1 MTAQDL
7 FRCIGHLS
15 DTMIEEAADIRRKKR
30 WLPIAALAACAVL
43 AISIPLAVR
52 NLGYKNADNASQAA
66 GIETPTTESPASDEK
81 PAEDGIAGAEE
92 PTRGGESAADGGWED
107 ENSVSARIL
116 ATELGGLRLGMK
128 REDVRAMLGEPDSTN
143 NAGEIQREDGVW
155 EVCWFYNTSGSADV
169 QYDLRLRFTNTGMR
183 DGSGSVLS
191 EVWTQSP
198 CNWTL
203 DTGIG
208 IGSPQEAVEAA
219 YPDAVW
225 THETMIENDQEI
237 PYDLYELT
245 SGDLFMLIRVEAGEV
260 SHISFG
266 GLNAE
271 HFLDEDEPAP
281 TDPYTFTPYDTL
293 SGGTVTAYTRTE
305 SGWEKQILTEKR
317 AKLLVIALNIMDPEP
332 GDVQG
337 EAVIW
342 LEFESGG
349 VAALYGESGAGAI
362 YLLENQTAFET
373 ALSSGEDPTS
383 ALTLIEYCTFPGV
396 WDNVMSALDA

>member
-1 MTAQDL
+1 MTTKDL
-7 FRCIGHLS
+7 FRCIGNLS
-15 DTMIEEAADIRRKKR
+15 DDLLEEAAAIRRKPR

-43 AISIPLAVR
+43 AVSIPLAVR
-52 NLGYKNADNASQAA
+52 GMQKNAATADATAA
-66 GIETPTTESPASDEK
+66 ETPTMEA
-81 PAEDGIAGAEE
+81 PAEDKEAADEATGS
-92 PTRGGESAADGGWED
+92 RGESDGSWYD
-107 ENSVSARIL
+107 SDPTAARIL
-116 ATELGGLRLGMK
+116 SAELGGLRLGMK
-128 REDVRAMLGEPDSTN
+128 REDVQAMLGEPDSVSNT
-143 NAGEIQREDGVW
+143 GEIQREDGVW

-198 CNWTL
+198 CDWTL
-203 DTGIG
+203 DTGID

-281 TDPYTFTPYDTL
+281 TAPYTFTPYDTL

-305 SGWEKQILTEKR
+305 SGWEIQVLTEKQ
-317 AKLLVIALNIMDPEP
+317 AKRLVTAFNIMDPEP
-332 GDVQG
+332 GNTQG
-337 EAVIW
+337 EPVIW

-349 VAALYGESGAGAI
+349 VAALYDESGAGAI

>member
-1 MTAQDL
+1 MTTQDL
-7 FRCIGHLS
+7 FRCIGDLS

-52 NLGYKNADNASQAA
+52 GMQKNAATADATAA
-66 GIETPTTESPASDEK
+66 QTPTMEA
-81 PAEDGIAGAEE
+81 PAEDKEAADEATGS
-92 PTRGGESAADGGWED
+92 RGESSGSWYDSDPTA
-107 ENSVSARIL
+107 ARIL
-116 ATELGGLRLGMK
+116 SAELGGLRLGMK
-128 REDVRAMLGEPDSTN
+128 REDVQAMLGEPDSVSNT
-143 NAGEIQREDGVW
+143 GEIQREDGVW

-198 CNWTL
+198 CDWAL

-208 IGSPQEAVEAA
+208 IGSPQEAFEAA

-305 SGWEKQILTEKR
+305 SGWEIQVLTEKR
-317 AKLLVIALNIMDPEP
+317 AKRLVTAFNIMDPEP
-332 GDVQG
+332 GGTQG
-337 EAVIW
+337 EPVIW
-342 LEFESGG
+342 LAFESGG
-349 VAALYGESGAGAI
+349 VAALYDESGAGAI
-362 YLLENQTAFET
+362 YRLENQSAFEA
-373 ALSSGEDPTS
+373 ALSSGEDPTG
-383 ALTLIEYCTFPGV
+383 ALTLIEYCTFPDA
-396 WDNVMSALDA
+396 WDDVLSALEA

>member
-1 MTAQDL
+1 MTTQDL
-7 FRCIGHLS
+7 FRCIGDLS
-15 DTMIEEAADIRRKKR
+15 DAMLEEAADIRRKKR

-43 AISIPLAVR
+43 AISIPLAVCSA
-52 NLGYKNADNASQAA
+52 NSTKSASTADTSAA
-66 GIETPTTESPASDEK
+66 ESPAAEAPAEADSAVGATESPREPEAS
-81 PAEDGIAGAEE
+81 
-92 PTRGGESAADGGWED
+92 GGWED
-107 ENSVSARIL
+107 SDPIAVRIL
-116 ATELGGLRLGMK
+116 STELGGLRLGMK
-128 REDVRAMLGEPDSTN
+128 REDVQAMLGEPDSVSNT
-143 NAGEIQREDGVW
+143 GEIQREDGVW

-198 CNWTL
+198 CDWTL
-203 DTGIG
+203 DTGIS

-305 SGWEKQILTEKR
+305 SGWEKQVLTEKR
-317 AKLLVIALNIMDPEP
+317 AKHLVTALNIMDPEP
-332 GDVQG
+332 SAVQG
-337 EAVIW
+337 EPVIW

-349 VAALYGESGAGAI
+349 VAALYDESGAGAI
-362 YLLENQTAFET
+362 YRLEDQSAFEA
-373 ALSSGEDPTS
+373 ALSSGEDPTG
-383 ALTLIEYCTFPGV
+383 ALTLIESCIFPGV
-396 WDNVMSALDA
+396 WDDVLSALEA

>member
-1 MTAQDL
+1 MTTQDL
-7 FRCIGHLS
+7 FRCIGDLS

-52 NLGYKNADNASQAA
+52 GMQKNAATADATAA
-66 GIETPTTESPASDEK
+66 QTPTMEA
-81 PAEDGIAGAEE
+81 PAEDKEAADEATGS
-92 PTRGGESAADGGWED
+92 RGESSGSWYDSDPTA
-107 ENSVSARIL
+107 ARIL
-116 ATELGGLRLGMK
+116 SAELGGLRLGMK
-128 REDVRAMLGEPDSTN
+128 REDVQAMLGEPDSVSNT
-143 NAGEIQREDGVW
+143 GEIQREDGVW

-169 QYDLRLRFTNTGMR
+169 QYDLRLRFTSTGMR

-198 CNWTL
+198 CDWTL
-203 DTGIG
+203 DTGIS

-305 SGWEKQILTEKR
+305 SGWEIQVLTEKR
-317 AKLLVIALNIMDPEP
+317 AKRLVTAFNIMDPEP
-332 GDVQG
+332 GGTQG
-337 EAVIW
+337 EPVIW
-342 LEFESGG
+342 LAFESGG
-349 VAALYGESGAGAI
+349 VAALYDESGAGAI
-362 YLLENQTAFET
+362 YRLEDQSAFEA
-373 ALSSGEDPTS
+373 ALSSGEDPTG
-383 ALTLIEYCTFPGV
+383 ALTLIEYCTFPDA
-396 WDNVMSALDA
+396 WDDVLSALEA

>member
-7 FRCIGHLS
+7 FRCIGNLS

-52 NLGYKNADNASQAA
+52 SANSTKSASTADTSAA
-66 GIETPTTESPASDEK
+66 ETPAAEAPAETDSAVGATESPREPEAS
-81 PAEDGIAGAEE
+81 
-92 PTRGGESAADGGWED
+92 GGWED
-107 ENSVSARIL
+107 SDPITARIL
-116 ATELGGLRLGMK
+116 STELGGLRLGMK

-169 QYDLRLRFTNTGMR
+169 LYDLRLRFTNTGMR
-183 DGSGSVLS
+183 DGSGWVLS

-198 CNWTL
+198 CDWTL

-208 IGSPQEAVEAA
+208 IGSPKEAVDAA

-225 THETMIENDQEI
+225 THETIIENDQEI

-266 GLNAE
+266 GLNAY
-271 HFLDEDEPAP
+271 HFWDKNEPTPA
-281 TDPYTFTPYDTL
+281 DPYTFTPYDTL
-293 SGGTVTAYTRTE
+293 SGGTVTAYSRTE
-305 SGWEKQILTEKR
+305 SGWEKQVLTEKR
-317 AKLLVIALNIMDPEP
+317 AKHLVTALNIMDPEP
-332 GDVQG
+332 SAVRG
-337 EAVIW
+337 EPVIW

-349 VAALYGESGAGAI
+349 VAALYDESGAGAI
-362 YLLENQTAFET
+362 YRLEDPSAFEA
-373 ALSSGEDPTS
+373 ALSSGEDPTD
-383 ALTLIEYCTFPGV
+383 ALTLIEYCIFPGV
-396 WDNVMSALDA
+396 WDDVQSALDA

>member
-1 MTAQDL
+1 MTTQDL
-7 FRCIGHLS
+7 FRCIGDLS

-66 GIETPTTESPASDEK
+66 DAETPTAESPASDEK
-81 PAEDGIAGAEE
+81 PAEDGISGSSE
-92 PTRGGESAADGGWED
+92 PSRGGESAADGGWENED
-107 ENSVSARIL
+107 SVAARIL

-128 REDVRAMLGEPDSTN
+128 REDVQAMLGEPDSTN

-155 EVCWFYNTSGSADV
+155 EVNWFYNTSGSTDV
-169 QYDLRLRFTNTGMR
+169 QYDLSLQFTNTGMR
-183 DGSGSVLS
+183 DGSGWVLS
-191 EVWTQSP
+191 GVSAMPP
-198 CNWTL
+198 CTWTL

-208 IGSPQEAVEAA
+208 IGSPQESVDAA
-219 YPDAVW
+219 YPDASFDPDH
-225 THETMIENDQEI
+225 TENRKV
-237 PYDLYELT
+237 YYYGA
-245 SGDLFMLIRVEAGEV
+245 GDLHLLITVEDGEV

-271 HFLDEDEPAP
+271 HFWDEDEPVPA
-281 TDPYTFTPYDTL
+281 DPYTFTPYDTL

-305 SGWEKQILTEKR
+305 NGWEKQILTEKR

-332 GDVQG
+332 SDVQG

-349 VAALYGESGAGAI
+349 VAALYDESGAGAI
-362 YLLENQTAFET
+362 YRLEDQAAFET

>member
-1 MTAQDL
+1 MTTKDL
-7 FRCIGHLS
+7 FRCIGNLS
-15 DTMIEEAADIRRKKR
+15 DDLLEEAAAIRRKPR

-43 AISIPLAVR
+43 AVSIPLAVR
-52 NLGYKNADNASQAA
+52 GMQKNAATADATAA
-66 GIETPTTESPASDEK
+66 ETPTMEA
-81 PAEDGIAGAEE
+81 PAEDKEAADEATGS
-92 PTRGGESAADGGWED
+92 RGESDGSWYD
-107 ENSVSARIL
+107 SDPTAARIL
-116 ATELGGLRLGMK
+116 SAELGGLRLGMK
-128 REDVRAMLGEPDSTN
+128 REDVQAMLGEPDSVSNT
-143 NAGEIQREDGVW
+143 GEIQREDGVW

-198 CNWTL
+198 CDWTL

-293 SGGTVTAYTRTE
+293 SGGTITAYTRTE
-305 SGWEKQILTEKR
+305 NGWEKQILTEKR

-332 GDVQG
+332 SDVQG

-349 VAALYGESGAGAI
+349 VAALYDESGAGAI

>member
-1 MTAQDL
+1 MTTQDL
-7 FRCIGHLS
+7 FRCIGDLS

-52 NLGYKNADNASQAA
+52 NLGYKSAADA
-66 GIETPTTESPASDEK
+66 ETPTTESPASDEK
-81 PAEDGIAGAEE
+81 PAENGISPAETDSAVGATESPRE
-92 PTRGGESAADGGWED
+92 PEASGGWED
-107 ENSVSARIL
+107 SDPIAARIL
-116 ATELGGLRLGMK
+116 STEIGGLRLGMK
-128 REDVRAMLGEPDSTN
+128 REDVQAMLGEPDSVSNT
-143 NAGEIQREDGVW
+143 GEIQREDGVW

-198 CNWTL
+198 CDWTL

-245 SGDLFMLIRVEAGEV
+245 SIIVCRNNKIDIRRVRIRIYHSKYRNTQTIRFTHSNMLFHYIDNKKSRRKTGQISNTAQRLFKFSTLTSHLQFFTFRQIVESPVFSHFIDSSHFLNSLTNRREV
-260 SHISFG
+260 SQHTTRPTFNNVRHIYSSSFISDY
-266 GLNAE
+266 LFSLFFSRYKK
-271 HFLDEDEPAP
+271 HL
-281 TDPYTFTPYDTL
+281 FT
-293 SGGTVTAYTRTE
+293 
-305 SGWEKQILTEKR
+305 
-317 AKLLVIALNIMDPEP
+317 
-332 GDVQG
+332 
-337 EAVIW
+337 
-342 LEFESGG
+342 
-349 VAALYGESGAGAI
+349 
-362 YLLENQTAFET
+362 
-373 ALSSGEDPTS
+373 
-383 ALTLIEYCTFPGV
+383 
-396 WDNVMSALDA
+396 

>member
-1 MTAQDL
+1 MTTKDL
-7 FRCIGHLS
+7 FRCIGNLS
-15 DTMIEEAADIRRKKR
+15 DDLLEEAAAIRRKPR

-43 AISIPLAVR
+43 AVSIPLAVR
-52 NLGYKNADNASQAA
+52 GMQKNAATADATAA
-66 GIETPTTESPASDEK
+66 ETPTMEA
-81 PAEDGIAGAEE
+81 PAEDKEAADEATGS
-92 PTRGGESAADGGWED
+92 RGESDGSWYD
-107 ENSVSARIL
+107 SDPTAARIL
-116 ATELGGLRLGMK
+116 SAELGGLRLGMK
-128 REDVRAMLGEPDSTN
+128 REDVQAMLGEPDSVSNT
-143 NAGEIQREDGVW
+143 GEIQREDGVW

-198 CNWTL
+198 CDWTL
-203 DTGIG
+203 DTGID

-281 TDPYTFTPYDTL
+281 ADPYTFIPYDTL

-305 SGWEKQILTEKR
+305 TGWDMQVLTEKR
-317 AKLLVIALNIMDPEP
+317 AKLLVITLNIMDPEP
-332 GDVQG
+332 SDVQG
-337 EAVIW
+337 EPVIW

-349 VAALYGESGAGAI
+349 VAALYDESGAGAI

>member
-7 FRCIGHLS
+7 FRCIGNLS

-52 NLGYKNADNASQAA
+52 SANSTKSASTADTSAA
-66 GIETPTTESPASDEK
+66 ETPAAEAPAETDSAVGATESPREPEAS
-81 PAEDGIAGAEE
+81 
-92 PTRGGESAADGGWED
+92 GGWED
-107 ENSVSARIL
+107 SDPIAARIL

-155 EVCWFYNTSGSADV
+155 EVCWFYHTSDSADV
-169 QYDLRLRFTNTGMR
+169 LYDLRLRFTNTGMR
-183 DGSGSVLS
+183 DGSGWVLS
-191 EVWTQSP
+191 KVWAQSP
-198 CNWTL
+198 CDWTL

-208 IGSPQEAVEAA
+208 IGSPQEAVDAA

-266 GLNAE
+266 GLNAY
-271 HFLDEDEPAP
+271 HFWDKNEPTPA
-281 TDPYTFTPYDTL
+281 DPYTFTPYDTL
-293 SGGTVTAYTRTE
+293 SGGTVTAYSRTE
-305 SGWEKQILTEKR
+305 SGWEKQVLTEKR
-317 AKLLVIALNIMDPEP
+317 AKHLVTALNIMDPEP
-332 GDVQG
+332 SAVRG
-337 EAVIW
+337 EPVIW

-349 VAALYGESGAGAI
+349 VAALYDESGAGAI
-362 YLLENQTAFET
+362 YRLEDPSAFEA
-373 ALSSGEDPTS
+373 ALSSGEDPTD
-383 ALTLIEYCTFPGV
+383 ALTLIEYCIFPGV
-396 WDNVMSALDA
+396 WDDVQSALDA

>member
-1 MTAQDL
+1 MA
-7 FRCIGHLS
+7 
-15 DTMIEEAADIRRKKR
+15 
-30 WLPIAALAACAVL
+30 
-43 AISIPLAVR
+43 
-52 NLGYKNADNASQAA
+52 
-66 GIETPTTESPASDEK
+66 
-81 PAEDGIAGAEE
+81 
-92 PTRGGESAADGGWED
+92 
-107 ENSVSARIL
+107 ARIL
-116 ATELGGLRLGMK
+116 TTELGGLRLGMK
-128 REDVRAMLGEPDSTN
+128 REDVQAMLGEPDSVSNT
-143 NAGEIQREDGVW
+143 GEIQREDGVW

-198 CNWTL
+198 CDWAL

-237 PYDLYELT
+237 PYDLYALT

-293 SGGTVTAYTRTE
+293 SGGTVTAYSRTE
-305 SGWEKQILTEKR
+305 SGWEKQVLTEKR
-317 AKLLVIALNIMDPEP
+317 AKHLVTALNIMDPEP
-332 GDVQG
+332 SAVQG
-337 EAVIW
+337 EPVIW

-349 VAALYGESGAGAI
+349 VAALYDESGAGAI
-362 YLLENQTAFET
+362 YRLEDTSAFEA
-373 ALSSGEDPTS
+373 ALSSGEDPTD
-383 ALTLIEYCTFPGV
+383 ALTLIEYCIFPGV
-396 WDNVMSALDA
+396 WDDVLSALEA

>member
-1 MTAQDL
+1 MTTKDL
-7 FRCIGHLS
+7 FRCIGNLS
-15 DTMIEEAADIRRKKR
+15 DDLLEEAAAIRRKPR

-43 AISIPLAVR
+43 AVSIPLAVR
-52 NLGYKNADNASQAA
+52 GMQKNAATADATAA
-66 GIETPTTESPASDEK
+66 ETPTMEA
-81 PAEDGIAGAEE
+81 PAEDKEAADEATGS
-92 PTRGGESAADGGWED
+92 RGESDGSWYD
-107 ENSVSARIL
+107 SDPTAARIL
-116 ATELGGLRLGMK
+116 TTELGGLRLGMK
-128 REDVRAMLGEPDSTN
+128 REDVQAMLGEPDSVSNT
-143 NAGEIQREDGVW
+143 GEIQREDGVW

-198 CNWTL
+198 CDWTL
-203 DTGIG
+203 DTGID

-266 GLNAE
+266 GLNAY
-271 HFLDEDEPAP
+271 HFWDKNEPAP
-281 TDPYTFTPYDTL
+281 ADPYTFTPYDTL

-305 SGWEKQILTEKR
+305 DGWAQQVLTEKR
-317 AKLLVIALNIMDPEP
+317 AKLLVITLNIMDPEP
-332 GDVQG
+332 SDTQG
-337 EAVIW
+337 EPIVW
-342 LEFESGG
+342 LQFESGG
-349 VAALYGESGAGAI
+349 VAALYDETGAGAI
-362 YLLENQTAFET
+362 YRLEDPSAFEA
-373 ALSSGEDPTS
+373 ALAANEDPS
-383 ALTLIEYCTFPGV
+383 PALTLIESCVFPDV
-396 WDNVMSALDA
+396 WDNVQQALEQ

>member
-7 FRCIGHLS
+7 FRCIGNLS
-15 DTMIEEAADIRRKKR
+15 DTMIEEAADIRRKKC

-52 NLGYKNADNASQAA
+52 SANSTKSASTADTSAA
-66 GIETPTTESPASDEK
+66 ETPAAEAPAETDSAVGATESPREPEAS
-81 PAEDGIAGAEE
+81 
-92 PTRGGESAADGGWED
+92 GGWED
-107 ENSVSARIL
+107 SDPIAARIL

-169 QYDLRLRFTNTGMR
+169 LYDLRLRFTNTGMR
-183 DGSGSVLS
+183 DGSGWVLS

-198 CNWTL
+198 CDWTL

-208 IGSPQEAVEAA
+208 IGSPKEAVDAA

-225 THETMIENDQEI
+225 THETIIENDQEI

-266 GLNAE
+266 GLNAY
-271 HFLDEDEPAP
+271 HFWDKNEPTPA
-281 TDPYTFTPYDTL
+281 DPYTFTPYDTL
-293 SGGTVTAYTRTE
+293 SGGTVTAYSRTE
-305 SGWEKQILTEKR
+305 SGWEKQVLTEKR
-317 AKLLVIALNIMDPEP
+317 AKLLVITLNIMDPEP
-332 GDVQG
+332 SAVRG
-337 EAVIW
+337 EPVIW

-349 VAALYGESGAGAI
+349 VAALYDESGAGAI
-362 YLLENQTAFET
+362 YRLEDPSAFEA
-373 ALSSGEDPTS
+373 ALSSGEDPTD
-383 ALTLIEYCTFPGV
+383 ALTLIEYCIFPGV
-396 WDNVMSALDA
+396 WDDVQSALDA

>member
-1 MTAQDL
+1 M
-7 FRCIGHLS
+7 
-15 DTMIEEAADIRRKKR
+15 
-30 WLPIAALAACAVL
+30 L

-52 NLGYKNADNASQAA
+52 SANSTKSASTADTSAA
-66 GIETPTTESPASDEK
+66 ETPAAEAPAEAPAEADSAVGATESPREPEASD
-81 PAEDGIAGAEE
+81 
-92 PTRGGESAADGGWED
+92 GWED
-107 ENSVSARIL
+107 SDPIAARIL
-116 ATELGGLRLGMK
+116 STEIGGLRLGMK
-128 REDVRAMLGEPDSTN
+128 REDVQAMLGEPDSVSNT
-143 NAGEIQREDGVW
+143 GEIQREDGVW

-198 CNWTL
+198 CDWTL
-203 DTGIG
+203 DTGID

-293 SGGTVTAYTRTE
+293 SGGTITAYTRTE
-305 SGWEKQILTEKR
+305 SGWEIQVLTEKR
-317 AKLLVIALNIMDPEP
+317 AKRLVTAFNIMDPEP
-332 GDVQG
+332 GGTQG
-337 EAVIW
+337 EPVIW
-342 LEFESGG
+342 LAFESGG
-349 VAALYGESGAGAI
+349 VAALYDESGAGAI
-362 YLLENQTAFET
+362 YRLEDQSAFEA
-373 ALSSGEDPTS
+373 ALSSGEDPTG
-383 ALTLIEYCTFPGV
+383 ALTLIEYCTFPDA
-396 WDNVMSALDA
+396 WDDVLSALEA

>member
-1 MTAQDL
+1 MA
-7 FRCIGHLS
+7 
-15 DTMIEEAADIRRKKR
+15 
-30 WLPIAALAACAVL
+30 
-43 AISIPLAVR
+43 
-52 NLGYKNADNASQAA
+52 
-66 GIETPTTESPASDEK
+66 
-81 PAEDGIAGAEE
+81 
-92 PTRGGESAADGGWED
+92 
-107 ENSVSARIL
+107 ARIL
-116 ATELGGLRLGMK
+116 TTELGGLRLGMK
-128 REDVRAMLGEPDSTN
+128 REDVQAMLGEPDSVSNT
-143 NAGEIQREDGVW
+143 GEIQREDGVW

-169 QYDLRLRFTNTGMR
+169 LYDLRLRFTNTGMR

-191 EVWTQSP
+191 EVWAQSP
-198 CNWTL
+198 CDWTL

-337 EAVIW
+337 EPVIW

-383 ALTLIEYCTFPGV
+383 ALTLIEHCTFPGV

>member
-1 MTAQDL
+1 MTTQDL
-7 FRCIGHLS
+7 FRCIGDLS

-52 NLGYKNADNASQAA
+52 SANSTKSASTADTSAA
-66 GIETPTTESPASDEK
+66 ETPAAEAPAEAPAEADSAVGATESPREPEASD
-81 PAEDGIAGAEE
+81 
-92 PTRGGESAADGGWED
+92 GWED
-107 ENSVSARIL
+107 SDPIAARIL
-116 ATELGGLRLGMK
+116 STELGGLRLGMK

-155 EVCWFYNTSGSADV
+155 EVCWFYNTSDSAGV
-169 QYDLRLRFTNTGMR
+169 LYDLRLRFTNTGMR
-183 DGSGSVLS
+183 DGSGWVLS
-191 EVWTQSP
+191 KVWAQSP
-198 CNWTL
+198 CDWTL

-208 IGSPQEAVEAA
+208 IGSPQEAVDAA

-281 TDPYTFTPYDTL
+281 ADPYTFAPYDTL

-349 VAALYGESGAGAI
+349 VAALYDESGAGAI

>member
-7 FRCIGHLS
+7 FRCIGNLS
-15 DTMIEEAADIRRKKR
+15 DTMIEESADIRRKKR

-52 NLGYKNADNASQAA
+52 SANSTKSASTADTSAA
-66 GIETPTTESPASDEK
+66 ETPAAEAPAETDSAVGATESPREPEAS
-81 PAEDGIAGAEE
+81 
-92 PTRGGESAADGGWED
+92 GGWED
-107 ENSVSARIL
+107 SDPIAARIL
-116 ATELGGLRLGMK
+116 STEIGGLRLGMK
-128 REDVRAMLGEPDSTN
+128 REDVQAMLGEPDSVSNT
-143 NAGEIQREDGVW
+143 GEIQREDGVW

-198 CNWTL
+198 CDWAL

-237 PYDLYELT
+237 PYDLYALT

-293 SGGTVTAYTRTE
+293 SGGTVTAYSRTE
-305 SGWEKQILTEKR
+305 SGWEKQVLTEKR
-317 AKLLVIALNIMDPEP
+317 AKHLVTALNIMDPEP
-332 GDVQG
+332 SAVQG
-337 EAVIW
+337 EPVIW

-349 VAALYGESGAGAI
+349 VAALYDESGAGAI
-362 YLLENQTAFET
+362 YRLEDTSAFEA
-373 ALSSGEDPTS
+373 ALSSGEDPTD
-383 ALTLIEYCTFPGV
+383 ALTLIEYCIFPGV
-396 WDNVMSALDA
+396 WDDVLSALEA

>member
-1 MTAQDL
+1 MTTQDL
-7 FRCIGHLS
+7 FRCIGDLS

-52 NLGYKNADNASQAA
+52 SANSTKSASTADTSAA
-66 GIETPTTESPASDEK
+66 ETPAAEAPAETDSAVGATESPREPEAS
-81 PAEDGIAGAEE
+81 
-92 PTRGGESAADGGWED
+92 GGWED
-107 ENSVSARIL
+107 SDPIAVRIL
-116 ATELGGLRLGMK
+116 STELGGLRLGMK
-128 REDVRAMLGEPDSTN
+128 REDVRAMLGEPDSVSNT
-143 NAGEIQREDGVW
+143 GEIPREDGVW

-198 CNWTL
+198 CDWTL

-271 HFLDEDEPAP
+271 HFLDEDEPAL

-305 SGWEKQILTEKR
+305 SGWETQVLTEKR

-332 GDVQG
+332 SDVQG
-337 EAVIW
+337 EPVIW
-342 LEFESGG
+342 LAFESGG
-349 VAALYGESGAGAI
+349 VAALYDESGAGAI
-362 YLLENQTAFET
+362 YRLEDPSAFET
-373 ALSSGEDPTS
+373 ALSSGEDPAS

-396 WDNVMSALDA
+396 WDNVQSALEG

>member
-1 MTAQDL
+1 MTTQDL
-7 FRCIGHLS
+7 FRCIGDLS

-52 NLGYKNADNASQAA
+52 GMQKNAATADATAA
-66 GIETPTTESPASDEK
+66 QTPTMEA
-81 PAEDGIAGAEE
+81 PAEDKEAADEATGS
-92 PTRGGESAADGGWED
+92 RGESSGSWYDSDPTA
-107 ENSVSARIL
+107 ARIL
-116 ATELGGLRLGMK
+116 SAELGGLRLGMK
-128 REDVRAMLGEPDSTN
+128 REDVQAMLGEPDSVSNT
-143 NAGEIQREDGVW
+143 GEIQREDGVW

-198 CNWTL
+198 CDWAL

-237 PYDLYELT
+237 PYDLYALT

-281 TDPYTFTPYDTL
+281 ADPYTFIPYDTL
-293 SGGTVTAYTRTE
+293 SGGMVTAYTRTE
-305 SGWEKQILTEKR
+305 TGWDMQVLTEKR
-317 AKLLVIALNIMDPEP
+317 AKLLVITLNIMDPEP
-332 GDVQG
+332 SDVQG
-337 EAVIW
+337 EPVIW
-342 LEFESGG
+342 LAFESGG
-349 VAALYGESGAGAI
+349 VAALYDESGAGAI
-362 YLLENQTAFET
+362 YRLEDPSAFEA
-373 ALSSGEDPTS
+373 ALSSGEDPTD
-383 ALTLIEYCTFPGV
+383 ALTLIEYCIFPGV
-396 WDNVMSALDA
+396 WDDVLSALEA

>member
-1 MTAQDL
+1 MTTQDL
-7 FRCIGHLS
+7 FRCIGDLS

-52 NLGYKNADNASQAA
+52 GMQKNAATADATAA
-66 GIETPTTESPASDEK
+66 QTPTMEA
-81 PAEDGIAGAEE
+81 PAEDKEAADEATGS
-92 PTRGGESAADGGWED
+92 RGESSGSWYDSDPTA
-107 ENSVSARIL
+107 ARIL
-116 ATELGGLRLGMK
+116 SAELGGLRLGMK
-128 REDVRAMLGEPDSTN
+128 REDVQAMLGEPDSVSNT
-143 NAGEIQREDGVW
+143 GEIQREDGVW

-198 CNWTL
+198 CDWAL

-237 PYDLYELT
+237 PYDLYALT

-281 TDPYTFTPYDTL
+281 ADPYTFTPYDTL

-305 SGWEKQILTEKR
+305 SGWEIQVLTEKR
-317 AKLLVIALNIMDPEP
+317 AKRLVTAFNIMAPEP
-332 GDVQG
+332 GGTQG
-337 EAVIW
+337 EPVIW
-342 LEFESGG
+342 LAFESGG
-349 VAALYGESGAGAI
+349 VAALYDESGAGAI
-362 YLLENQTAFET
+362 YRLEDQSAFEA
-373 ALSSGEDPTS
+373 ALSSGEDPTG
-383 ALTLIEYCTFPGV
+383 ALTLIEYCTFPDT
-396 WDNVMSALDA
+396 WDDVLSALEA

>member
-1 MTAQDL
+1 M
-7 FRCIGHLS
+7 
-15 DTMIEEAADIRRKKR
+15 
-30 WLPIAALAACAVL
+30 
-43 AISIPLAVR
+43 
-52 NLGYKNADNASQAA
+52 
-66 GIETPTTESPASDEK
+66 
-81 PAEDGIAGAEE
+81 
-92 PTRGGESAADGGWED
+92 
-107 ENSVSARIL
+107 
-116 ATELGGLRLGMK
+116 
-128 REDVRAMLGEPDSTN
+128 
-143 NAGEIQREDGVW
+143 W

-198 CNWTL
+198 CDWAL

-219 YPDAVW
+219 YPDTVW

-281 TDPYTFTPYDTL
+281 ADPYTFTPYDTL
-293 SGGTVTAYTRTE
+293 SGGTVTAYSRTE
-305 SGWEKQILTEKR
+305 SGWEKQVLTEKR
-317 AKLLVIALNIMDPEP
+317 AKHLVTALNIMDPEP
-332 GDVQG
+332 SAVQG
-337 EAVIW
+337 EPVIW

-349 VAALYGESGAGAI
+349 VAALYDESGAGAI
-362 YLLENQTAFET
+362 YRLEDTSAFEA
-373 ALSSGEDPTS
+373 ALSSGEDPTG
-383 ALTLIEYCTFPGV
+383 ALTLIEYCIFPGV
-396 WDNVMSALDA
+396 WDDVLSALEA

>member
-7 FRCIGHLS
+7 FRCIGNLS
-15 DTMIEEAADIRRKKR
+15 DTMIEESADIRRKKR

-52 NLGYKNADNASQAA
+52 SANSTKSASTADTSAA
-66 GIETPTTESPASDEK
+66 ETPAAEAPAETDSAVGATESPREPEAS
-81 PAEDGIAGAEE
+81 
-92 PTRGGESAADGGWED
+92 GGWED
-107 ENSVSARIL
+107 SDPIAARIL
-116 ATELGGLRLGMK
+116 STEIGGLRLGMK

-169 QYDLRLRFTNTGMR
+169 LYDLRLRFTNTGMR

-191 EVWTQSP
+191 EVWAQSP
-198 CNWTL
+198 CDWTL

-208 IGSPQEAVEAA
+208 IGSPQEAVDAA

-281 TDPYTFTPYDTL
+281 ADPYTFTPYDTL
-293 SGGTVTAYTRTE
+293 SGGTVTAYSRTE
-305 SGWEKQILTEKR
+305 SGWEKQVLTEKR
-317 AKLLVIALNIMDPEP
+317 AKHLVTALNIMDPEP
-332 GDVQG
+332 SAVQG
-337 EAVIW
+337 EPVIW

-349 VAALYGESGAGAI
+349 VAALYDESGAGAI
-362 YLLENQTAFET
+362 YRLEDTSAFEA
-373 ALSSGEDPTS
+373 ALSSGEDPTD
-383 ALTLIEYCTFPGV
+383 ALTLIEYCIFPGV
-396 WDNVMSALDA
+396 WDDVLSALEA

>member
-1 MTAQDL
+1 MTTQDL
-7 FRCIGHLS
+7 FRCIGDLS

-52 NLGYKNADNASQAA
+52 GMQKNAATADATAA
-66 GIETPTTESPASDEK
+66 QTPTMEA
-81 PAEDGIAGAEE
+81 PAEDKEAADEATGS
-92 PTRGGESAADGGWED
+92 RGESSGSWYDSDPTA
-107 ENSVSARIL
+107 ARIL
-116 ATELGGLRLGMK
+116 SAELGGLRLGMK
-128 REDVRAMLGEPDSTN
+128 REDVQAMLGEPDSVSNT
-143 NAGEIQREDGVW
+143 GEIQREDGVW

-198 CNWTL
+198 CDWAL

-305 SGWEKQILTEKR
+305 SGWEIQVLTEKR
-317 AKLLVIALNIMDPEP
+317 AKRLVTAFNIMDPEP
-332 GDVQG
+332 GGTQG
-337 EAVIW
+337 EHVIW
-342 LEFESGG
+342 LAFESGG
-349 VAALYGESGAGAI
+349 VAALYDESGAGAI
-362 YLLENQTAFET
+362 YRLENQSAFEA
-373 ALSSGEDPTS
+373 ALSSGEDPTG
-383 ALTLIEYCTFPGV
+383 ALTLIEYCTFPDA
-396 WDNVMSALDA
+396 WDDVLSALEA

>member
-1 MTAQDL
+1 MTTKDL
-7 FRCIGHLS
+7 FRCIGNLS
-15 DTMIEEAADIRRKKR
+15 DDLLEEAAAIRRKPR

-43 AISIPLAVR
+43 AVSIPLAVR
-52 NLGYKNADNASQAA
+52 GMQKNAATADATAA
-66 GIETPTTESPASDEK
+66 ETPTMEA
-81 PAEDGIAGAEE
+81 PAEDKKAADEATGS
-92 PTRGGESAADGGWED
+92 RGESDGSWYD
-107 ENSVSARIL
+107 SDPTAARIL
-116 ATELGGLRLGMK
+116 SAELGGLRLGMK
-128 REDVRAMLGEPDSTN
+128 REDVQAMLGEPDSVSNT
-143 NAGEIQREDGVW
+143 GEIQREDGVW

-198 CNWTL
+198 CDWTL
-203 DTGIG
+203 DTGID

-317 AKLLVIALNIMDPEP
+317 AKLLVIALNTMDPEP

-349 VAALYGESGAGAI
+349 VAALYDESGAGAI